1 MGKKRYKLKVDY
13 LLKKKT
19 LDFLLDLYSI
29 VIYTLQILVVKLVDK
44 PKLIVLQIQCLFSQ
58 CLIVSLLLQL
68 NA

>member
-1 MGKKRYKLKVDY
+1 MGKQRYKLKVDF

-19 LDFLLDLYSI
+19 LDFLLDFYSI
-29 VIYTLQILVVKLVDK
+29 VIYTLQILVDKLVDK

-58 CLIVSLLLQL
+58 YLIVSLLLQL